1 MNKNENGRM
10 ELNDIG
16 LIEYESLID
25 NEETFFLQSG
35 VVGFNATK
43 QELHDI
49 YSLLN
54 YYFNIDSINSTVI
67 SVR

>member
-25 NEETFFLQSG
+25 NEETFF
-35 VVGFNATK
+35 F
-43 QELHDI
+43 
-49 YSLLN
+49 SLE
-54 YYFNIDSINSTVI
+54 
-67 SVR
+67 

>member
-67 SVR
+67 SVQ